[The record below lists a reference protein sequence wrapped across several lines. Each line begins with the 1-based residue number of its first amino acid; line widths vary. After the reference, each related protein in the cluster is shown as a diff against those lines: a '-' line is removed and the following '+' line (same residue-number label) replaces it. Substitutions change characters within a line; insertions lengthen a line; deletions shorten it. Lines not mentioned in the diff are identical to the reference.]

1 MFSKYILVLVCC
13 FTLALG
19 CGCASSEQCQ
29 KIRSWGQEY
38 TKIDR
43 ARLEEGKSV
52 LTSELMA
59 RLGKPDYVLK
69 GKELDN
75 SISDCKVRHY
85 IMEVSARSF
94 PELGRVER
102 VPDWVTE
109 RLCKSEFWFYD
120 EAMRYPFQSQPRWG
134 MGCGYV
140 VIWFVVN
147 EKGEVITQGFGGF
160 ETAIA
165 PTLQKE

>member
-1 MFSKYILVLVCC
+1 MLFKFVLALVCVC
-13 FTLALG
+13 TLALG

-38 TKIDR
+38 TKIAR
-43 ARLEEGKSV
+43 ARFDDGQLV
-52 LTSELMA
+52 LTSDLLA
-59 RLGKPDYVLK
+59 RFGQPDYVLK

-75 SISDCKVRHY
+75 TISDPKVCHY
-85 IMEVSARSF
+85 IVQISARSF
-94 PELGRVER
+94 PELGWVER
-102 VPDWVTE
+102 APDWVIE
-109 RLCKSEFWFYD
+109 RLSKAEFWFYD

-140 VIWFVVN
+140 VIWFVMN
-147 EKGEVITQGFGGF
+147 EKGEVITQGYGGF

-165 PTLQKE
+165 PTLRKE